1 MKINQEEETPAEWEE
16 SWEGH
21 DAALVRPAQLILKQL
36 LTVHISTVI
45 WFDVPPLLLAE
56 SYYSPAP

>member
-1 MKINQEEETPAEWEE
+1 MTSCFDFSMKINQEEETPAEWEE

-45 WFDVPPLLLAE
+45 
-56 SYYSPAP
+56 